1 MTGGHPSL
9 VTYWLSEDDIPLLE
23 RNYTAEPMER
33 IRAQWPAE
41 LEGARRRRWVE
52 RSETLPGPR
61 DRGLF
66 SLVKTWRYYNYPGTL
81 GRGMGGMTRV

>member
-23 RNYTAEPMER
+23 RNYTMEAMER
-33 IRAQWPAE
+33 IRAQWPGE
-41 LEGARRRRWVE
+41 LEGARRRRWLAP
-52 RSETLPGPR
+52 RDAPGPA
-61 DRGLF
+61 DWEGMF
-66 SLVKTWRYYNYPGTL
+66 SLVKTWRYYNYPGTH